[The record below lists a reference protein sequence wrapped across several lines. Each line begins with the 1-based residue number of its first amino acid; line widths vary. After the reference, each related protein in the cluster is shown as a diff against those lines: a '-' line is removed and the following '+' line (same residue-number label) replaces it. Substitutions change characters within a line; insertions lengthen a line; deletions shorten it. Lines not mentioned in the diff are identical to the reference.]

1 VRQIVGQPF
10 IEIKKEL
17 PTLGVGLGLRREIA
31 DEIFKYHQ
39 HIDWLEIN
47 PENYMGTGGSAS
59 KRLKLAKAAFPLV
72 SHGLNLSIGSSDVL
86 NKQYL
91 HDLKALLD
99 FVEAPW
105 WSDHLSFSSIDNNY
119 LHDLFPLPLTQE
131 SIDHVVARVKTVKSF
146 IGRPFLLENISY
158 YLQVPGSQFKESA
171 FISEIV
177 ERADCGLLLDV
188 NNVYVNATNLNFDP
202 YEYIDSLPLERVV
215 QIHVAGHNENS
226 GQIIDSH
233 GEAVIEPVFDLLR
246 YVLGKTEVKGILL
259 ERDQNFPD
267 FAEILLELKQIREIM
282 EEAKSGSAVR
292 SVITTECK
300 TSS

>member
-31 DEIFKYHQ
+31 DEIFKHHQ

-72 SHGLNLSIGSSDVL
+72 SHGLNLSIGSSDDL
-86 NKQYL
+86 NEQYL
-91 HDLKALLD
+91 RDLKALLD

-105 WSDHLSFSSIDNNY
+105 WSDHLSFSSIDNRY

-131 SIDHVVARVKTVKSF
+131 AIDHVVARVQTVQRF

-158 YLQVPGSQFKESA
+158 YLQVPGSQLNESA

-177 ERADCGLLLDV
+177 EKADCGLLLDV

-202 YEYIDSLPLERVV
+202 YEYVDSLPLERVV
-215 QIHVAGHNENS
+215 QIHVAGHTVNS

-233 GEAVIEPVFDLLR
+233 GEAVIEPVFELLR
-246 YVLGKTEVKGILL
+246 YVLNKTDVKGILL

-267 FAEILLELKQIREIM
+267 FSEILLELKQIREIT
-282 EEAKSGSAVR
+282 EEAKSGSAVK
-292 SVITTECK
+292 STIEAQCAT
-300 TSS
+300 

>member
-1 VRQIVGQPF
+1 MRKIVGQSF
-10 IEIKKEL
+10 DEIKKDL
-17 PTLGVGLGLRREIA
+17 PALGVGLGLRREIA

-39 HIDWLEIN
+39 QIDWLEIN
-47 PENYMGTGGSAS
+47 PENYMSTGGSAS
-59 KRLKLAKAAFPLV
+59 KRLKLAKAGFPLV
-72 SHGLNLSIGSSDVL
+72 SHGLNLSIGSADDL

-91 HDLKALLD
+91 QDLKTLLD
-99 FVEAPW
+99 FIDAPW
-105 WSDHLSFSSIDNNY
+105 WSDHLSFSSIDNRY
-119 LHDLFPLPLTQE
+119 LHDLFPLPLTQDA
-131 SIDHVVARVKTVKSF
+131 IDHVVKRVLVVKSF

-215 QIHVAGHNENS
+215 QIHVAGHKENA

-233 GEAVIEPVFDLLR
+233 GEAVIEPVFALLK
-246 YVLGKTEVKGILL
+246 YVLGKTEVNGVLL

-267 FAEILLELKQIREIM
+267 FSEILQELKQIREIM
-282 EEAKSGSAVR
+282 KEAKSGNAIK
-292 SVITTECK
+292 SVIKTEC
-300 TSS
+300 TTGP

>member
-1 VRQIVGQPF
+1 VRQIVGQSF
-10 IEIKKEL
+10 LEIKKDL

-31 DEIFKYHQ
+31 DEIFKHHQ

-72 SHGLNLSIGSSDVL
+72 SHGLNLSIGSADAL
-86 NKQYL
+86 NERYL
-91 HDLKALLD
+91 HDLKTLLD

-105 WSDHLSFSSIDNNY
+105 WSDHLSFSSIDNRY

-131 SIDHVVARVKTVKSF
+131 AIDHVVARVKVVQKF
-146 IGRPFLLENISY
+146 IERPFLLENISY
-158 YLQVPGSQFKESA
+158 YLQVPGPQCNEAA

-177 ERADCGLLLDV
+177 ERANCGLLLDV
-188 NNVYVNATNLNFDP
+188 NNVYVNATNLNFNP
-202 YEYIDSLPLERVV
+202 YEYVDSLPLTRVV
-215 QIHVAGHNENS
+215 QLHVAGHTVNDR
-226 GQIIDSH
+226 QIIDSH

-246 YVLGKTEVKGILL
+246 YVLSKTDVKGILL

-267 FAEILLELKQIREIM
+267 FSEILQELKQIREIAQ
-282 EEAKSGSAVR
+282 EVKSGQTIK
-292 SVITTECK
+292 SVAK
-300 TSS
+300 A